1 MTPEATQTPPEA
13 AEQPDR
19 DGTAAPHDA
28 SATAAPHPEP
38 PPTRAAPVVVPRWIQ
53 LVLLPIGLLA
63 LWALARAAGSVFL
76 VFLVAGVIALVLN
89 PLVTLVQR
97 TRVPRGVAVLAV
109 FLVFFAAV
117 GGGVA
122 LLINPVSS
130 QAVSFQRDVPELV
143 NSANKA
149 LGDFQGY
156 LDSHHLGLHVKN
168 SGQTAL
174 ETLQKSF
181 LRRSGAIVSFTRD
194 LVQRLAEGAFG
205 LILVLVISVYMLLYA
220 PSIGRLVRRAMP
232 PGDGTPDDD
241 FPVRAQKAVFSYVRG
256 QLLFSLIMGTTAG
269 VALWLFGLLG
279 VFPQGKAYALF
290 FGAFFGV
297 MELVPYL
304 GPVLGALPPVL
315 VALFGDPL
323 SAVWVGLLFVALQQI
338 EGHVVAPQVFGH
350 SLRINPLLIILALLF
365 GTQTFGIV
373 GALIA
378 LPIAAVARETVLYLR
393 RHLVLESWS
402 VSGAGPLTAAGAPP
416 EPAALPP
423 PTRPCPECGA
433 SGSPGDAFCPACGAA
448 LAVGARVPG

>member
-1 MTPEATQTPPEA
+1 M
-13 AEQPDR
+13 
-19 DGTAAPHDA
+19 
-28 SATAAPHPEP
+28 
-38 PPTRAAPVVVPRWIQ
+38 VVPRWVQ
-53 LVLLPIGLLA
+53 LVLLPVGLLGV
-63 LWALARAAGSVFL
+63 WALARAAGSVVL
-76 VFLVAGVIALVLN
+76 VFLIAGVIALVLN

-97 TRVPRGVAVLAV
+97 TRMPRGMAVLAV

-122 LLINPVSS
+122 LLINPVSR
-130 QAVSFQRDVPELV
+130 QVLSFQRDVPDLV
-143 NSANKA
+143 TSANKT
-149 LGDFQGY
+149 LGHFQEY
-156 LDSHHLGLHVKN
+156 LDSHHLGLHVQN

-194 LVQRLAEGAFG
+194 LVQRLAEGAFA
-205 LILVLVISVYMLLYA
+205 LILILVISVYMLLYA
-220 PSIGRLVRRAMP
+220 PSIGGLVRRSMP
-232 PGDGTPDDD
+232 PGDGTAEDD

-256 QLLFSLIMGTTAG
+256 QLLFSLVMGATGG
-269 VALWLFGLLG
+269 VALWLFGVLG
-279 VFPQGKAYALF
+279 VFPQGRTYALF

-315 VALFGDPL
+315 VALVGDPL
-323 SAVWVGLLFVALQQI
+323 SAVWVALLFVVLQQL

-365 GTQTFGIV
+365 GTQIYGIV

-378 LPIAAVARETVLYLR
+378 LPIAAVVRETALYLR

-402 VSGAGPLTAAGAPP
+402 VGGAGPLAAAGALTG
-416 EPAALPP
+416 PAALSPP
-423 PTRPCPECGA
+423 ARACPECGVP
-433 SGSPGDAFCPACGAA
+433 GSPGDAFCAACGTAA
-448 LAVGARVPG
+448 AVGARARE